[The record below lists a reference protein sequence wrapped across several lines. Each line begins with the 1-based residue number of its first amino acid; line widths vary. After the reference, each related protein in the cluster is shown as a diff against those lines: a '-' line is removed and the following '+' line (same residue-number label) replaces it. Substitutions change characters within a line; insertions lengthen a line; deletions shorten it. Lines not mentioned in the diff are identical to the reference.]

1 MKKYFLSL
9 VLLTGFS
16 AVAMAQGLSPKAAIT
31 YEELYDDP
39 YAINKL
45 FLHIQPMYA
54 ELSATNVTAGFGI
67 GANYY
72 MEDKVDFHAGFRQAY
87 TRSFDLARDAALKNQ
102 VLVNKPNNFTYGE
115 LGFTYHIQDFEDDS
129 ETKLTLYSRKYQK
142 GNRWAAHVPEHTVV
156 PSKVRKIRGV
166 RLGGFAFDTSLD
178 LKRIIGEQGIT
189 LEDKDGAAFPLED
202 AYLHTNEVVK
212 GGFIGFSMSWFKNMA
227 IKPDKGYSVLAN
239 NHMFTTYADFMLA
252 PSVELEDVLYRD
264 PTMGNSL
271 RRFSTESVETQNWG
285 FRLGAEG
292 KNNRTISWSYGA
304 EAGIRPGVKG
314 QGFFATL
321 KISLPVYSTSLN
333 YRREAFGK

>member
-1 MKKYFLSL
+1 MKQYFLSL
-9 VLLTGFS
+9 VLCGGFS
-16 AVAMAQGLSPKAAIT
+16 AVLAQGLSPKAAIT

-45 FLHIQPMYA
+45 FLHIQPLYA

-72 MEDKVDFHAGFRQAY
+72 IENKADFHVNFRRAY
-87 TRSFDLARDAALKNQ
+87 TQSFDLARDAALKNQ
-102 VLVNKPNNFTYGE
+102 VQVNEPSSFTYAEIG
-115 LGFTYHIQDFEDDS
+115 GTYHIQDFEDDT

-166 RLGGFAFDTSLD
+166 RLGGYAFDTSLD
-178 LKRIIGEQGIT
+178 LQRIAEEQAIV
-189 LEDKDGAAFPLED
+189 LEDGQGTFPLN
-202 AYLHTNEVVK
+202 AYLHTNQMVK
-212 GGFIGFSMSWFKNMA
+212 GFFIGGAMSWFKKYGDQA
-227 IKPDKGYSVLAN
+227 GQRLLGTGRQP
-239 NHMFTTYADFMLA
+239 HADH
-252 PSVELEDVLYRD
+252 
-264 PTMGNSL
+264 L
-271 RRFSTESVETQNWG
+271 RRFYAGPQHCDGRRALPRSNHGQHPPTLLHRIGSHPG
-285 FRLGAEG
+285 LGLSPRGGMAKITAPSAG
-292 KNNRTISWSYGA
+292 PTGA

-314 QGFFATL
+314 QGFFAML